1 MCRPR
6 WSEQTMPLA
15 PLPCSTRKSRSC
27 APPRTLSAAL
37 SSATPVQRNK
47 KPARG
52 KGKGSNGLGGSPRRA
67 SKANNSPATAHRA
80 GAGRGGAGRGGA
92 GRLGVAGGGA
102 REERVVDGSKG
113 LAVRALALS
122 PKAIGAL
129 ALSLSCLRPRL
140 GVGPPRRHNR
150 PPRGAIRVEQRRHG
164 LREEAVLRPVVLGAE
179 RAHIEVARDEQRGAR
194 RGPARGSVLEVR
206 FDGRRAQ
213 LRGLPLLHVA
223 RAPLGVEVR
232 RRDVQAPPVAERH
245 VRVHQPLH
253 AHPLA
258 CRPSTSRSQRH
269 SRTHL
274 QGGAA
279 NR

>member
-6 WSEQTMPLA
+6 WSEQTMPLE

-27 APPRTLSAAL
+27 APPRALPLSAARPKEQK
-37 SSATPVQRNK
+37 AT
-47 KPARG
+47 A
-52 KGKGSNGLGGSPRRA
+52 RRA
-67 SKANNSPATAHRA
+67 RKAKNSPATAHRA
-80 GAGRGGAGRGGA
+80 GAGRGGAERGGA

-113 LAVRALALS
+113 LAVGALSLFPRALGALALS
-122 PKAIGAL
+122 P
-129 ALSLSCLRPRL
+129 RPRL
-140 GVGPPRRHNR
+140 GVGPPRRHDR

-179 RAHIEVARDEQRGAR
+179 RAHVEVARDEQRGAR
-194 RGPARGSVLEVR
+194 RGPARGPVLEVW
-206 FDGRRAQ
+206 FDCRRAQ

-232 RRDVQAPPVAERH
+232 RGDVQAPPVAERH

-258 CRPSTSRSQRH
+258 CREGRGVSD
-269 SRTHL
+269 
-274 QGGAA
+274 
-279 NR
+279 